1 MKTAIL
7 FGGSGY
13 IGQFLLKDLMAKQV
27 FEQFIIFDLK
37 DFNRD
42 DQILHSN
49 KLHFIQGDVRQP
61 IQLDEFNF
69 SSDSWIFNLAAIH
82 REPGHEEHEYFETN
96 LKGAQHVNDFAE
108 QHQINNI
115 FFTSSIAP
123 YGKSRE
129 KKVEDS
135 PLNPVTPYGISK
147 AKAEK
152 IHQEWLANNKNR
164 RLIIA
169 RPSVIYGPG
178 DPGNVYRMIKT
189 LSKGTFI
196 IPGKGDIIKAYGYIY
211 GLIDS
216 INFTMHQNKPLIIY
230 NYTENNLLTLNEMTV
245 EVKKFMQIKKPTISL
260 PIPILVLIASMIQLL
275 SKVLGKTTD
284 IHPVRVKKAGF
295 PTHIEPA
302 YLKENNFQFNYE
314 FADSLKHWKSVKASD
329 FHL

>member
-1 MKTAIL
+1 MKTAII
-7 FGGSGY
+7 FGGAGY
-13 IGQFLLKDLMAKQV
+13 IGRFLLQDLLAKKS
-27 FEQFIIFDLK
+27 FEQFIVFDLQTLSQ
-37 DFNRD
+37 DV
-42 DQILHSN
+42 QLPSSN
-49 KLHFIQGDVRQP
+49 NFHFIQGDVRQP
-61 IQLDEFNF
+61 IDLSEFNF
-69 SSDSWIFNLAAIH
+69 SEDSWIFNLAAIH
-82 REPGHEEHEYFETN
+82 REPGHEEHEYYETN
-96 LKGAQHVNDFAE
+96 LKGAEHVNQFAE
-108 QHQINNI
+108 KHQINNI

-129 KKVEDS
+129 KKMEDS

-152 IHQEWLANNKNR
+152 IHQEWLAKNNNR
-164 RLIIA
+164 RLIIV

-216 INFTMHQNKPLIIY
+216 INFTLQQNQSLIIY
-230 NYTENNLLTLNEMTV
+230 NYAENNLLTLKEMTHT
-245 EVKKFMQIKKPTISL
+245 VKNFMHIKKPTLSL
-260 PIPILVLIASMIQLL
+260 PIPVLVMIASVLQLL
-275 SKVLGKTTD
+275 SKLLGKKSD

-302 YLKENNFQFNYE
+302 YLKANNFQFNYE
-314 FADSLKHWKSVKASD
+314 FEASLQHWKKIKPSD
-329 FHL
+329 FQL

>member
-13 IGQFLLKDLMAKQV
+13 IGQFLLKDLMAKNT
-27 FEQFIIFDLK
+27 FEQYVVFDLK
-37 DFNRD
+37 NFNKD

-69 SSDSWIFNLAAIH
+69 SSNSWIFNLAAIH
-82 REPGHEEHEYFETN
+82 REPGHEEHEYYETN
-96 LKGAQHVNDFAE
+96 LKGAQHVNEFAE
-108 QHQINNI
+108 KHQINNI

-123 YGKSRE
+123 YGKSRK

-135 PLNPVTPYGISK
+135 TLNPVTPYGISK

-152 IHQEWLANNKNR
+152 IHQEWLAKSSKR
-164 RLIIA
+164 RLIIV

-189 LSKGTFI
+189 LSKGSFI

-216 INFTMHQNKPLIIY
+216 INFTMNQDKALIIY
-230 NYTENNLLTLNEMTV
+230 NYAENNLLTLKEMTN
-245 EVKKFMQIKKPTISL
+245 EVKKFMQIKKPTLSL
-260 PIPILVLIASMIQLL
+260 PIPVLVIIAAVLQILTKLF
-275 SKVLGKTTD
+275 GKKSD

-302 YLKENNFQFNYE
+302 YLKENNFEFNYE
-314 FADSLKHWKSVKASD
+314 FADSLKHWKSVKPSD
-329 FHL
+329 FQL

>member
-13 IGQFLLKDLMAKQV
+13 IGQFLLKDLMVKNA
-27 FEQFIIFDLK
+27 FEQYVVFDLK

-42 DQILHSN
+42 DKILHSN

-61 IQLDEFNF
+61 IQVNQFNF

-82 REPGHEEHEYFETN
+82 REPGHEEHEYYETN
-96 LKGAQHVNDFAE
+96 LKGAQHVNEFAE
-108 QHQINNI
+108 KHHINNI

-129 KKVEDS
+129 QKTENS

-152 IHQEWLANNKNR
+152 IHQEWLAKSESR
-164 RLIIA
+164 RLVIV

-189 LSKGTFI
+189 LNKGTFI

-216 INFTMHQNKPLIIY
+216 INFTMNQDKALIIY
-230 NYTENNLLTLNEMTV
+230 NYAEDNLLTLKEMTCA
-245 EVKKFMQIKKPTISL
+245 VKDFMQIKKTTLSL
-260 PIPILVLIASMIQLL
+260 PIPVLVLIATMLQLV
-275 SKVLGKTTD
+275 SKILGKKSD

-295 PTHIEPA
+295 PTYIKPA
-302 YLKENNFQFNYE
+302 YLKANNFTFNYE
-314 FADSLKHWKSVKASD
+314 FKASLQHWKSVKPSD
-329 FHL
+329 FEI